1 VILSTLSFQ
10 YAMTRLGTL
19 TSVKWQKAEMK
30 IESGL
35 KRRMPKRTTIFKID
49 LKMLNGIEYK
59 HC

>member
-1 VILSTLSFQ
+1 
-10 YAMTRLGTL
+10 MTQTGTL

-30 IESGL
+30 IEVELG
-35 KRRMPKRTTIFKID
+35 RRMPKRTTIFKID